1 MVKYGVETCVTTI
14 FSHGHELSGHGHG
27 HGHDH
32 NYEKYMNFEKL
43 TVADIRYSPS
53 K

>member
-1 MVKYGVETCVTTI
+1 MNNFFEAC
-14 FSHGHELSGHGHG
+14 SHGHGHG
-27 HGHDH
+27 HGH